1 MLINAVK
8 SLKDTQLI
16 PEVPVMKAMLFES
29 KGKPL
34 TLVDR
39 GQPQPAA
46 GQLLLQI
53 KACGVCR
60 TDLHIIDGEL
70 DKPKLPLVIGHEIV
84 GTILQVGDGVNG
96 FSVGQRVGVPWL
108 GRTCGQCKFCLS
120 DRENLCS
127 SAKFTGYSMDGG
139 YATRVVADSEFCFLL
154 PDGLSDAEAAPLLC
168 AGVIGWRTLKFAGD
182 AKRIGVYGFGAA
194 ASIVIQ
200 VAISQGREVYGFTR
214 DGDVVG
220 QEFARKM
227 GAVWAG
233 GSSEMPPELLDA
245 ALIFAPVGE
254 LVPLALRASDKGATI
269 VCGGIHMSDI
279 PSFPYKDL
287 WEERSIRSVAN
298 LTRQDALDFLDVA
311 FKLPVRTSIKTY
323 PLSQAN
329 QALDDLRHGRFN
341 GAAVLTMPE

>member
-1 MLINAVK
+1 M
-8 SLKDTQLI
+8 Q
-16 PEVPVMKAMLFES
+16 AMLFEG
-29 KGKPL
+29 KGRPL

-39 GQPQPAA
+39 GEPHPAA

-60 TDLHIIDGEL
+60 TDLHIVDGEL
-70 DKPKLPLVIGHEIV
+70 HKPRMPLVIGHEIV
-84 GTILQVGDGVNG
+84 GKIMKVGEGVQG

-108 GRTCGQCKFCLS
+108 GRTCGKCKFCHS

-127 SAKFTGYSMDGG
+127 HAKFTGYNIDGG
-139 YATRVVADSEFCFLL
+139 YATRVVADSDFCFLL

-168 AGVIGWRTLKFAGD
+168 AGMIGWRTLKFAGD
-182 AKRIGVYGFGAA
+182 AHRIGVYGFGAA

-214 DGDVVG
+214 DGDHSG
-220 QEFARKM
+220 QEFAIKM

-254 LVPLALRASDKGATI
+254 LIPRALRATDKGATI

-287 WEERSIRSVAN
+287 WDERSIKSVAN

-323 PLSQAN
+323 PLADAN
-329 QALDDLRHGRFN
+329 QALDDLRNGRFN
-341 GAAVLTMPE
+341 GAAVLTMPD